1 MEFILSCS
9 SCIVRQIAQV
19 TSLLNIEKAKSQNI
33 LRKVLAQLSNAD
45 YTKCTPE
52 LIGETWDLLES
63 EIGFRDVYEKL
74 KLQYDRSVLAQKDK
88 ILSIINAQADAEA
101 RFSKALF
108 FAIYGNLID
117 LAAADSF
124 DEKAFWNNAKKT
136 SHIPF
141 SIDEREK
148 LFDQLKNAK
157 SLLYIG
163 DNSGEI
169 ALDKIFIQ
177 VIKELFAGI
186 SCTYTVRGH
195 AVLNDV
201 TMLDAEAVDMAEVAD
216 VIPNGSKA
224 AGTVLSTVSA
234 EFLELYNSAD
244 VIIAKGQGNFES
256 LYPSDKPNLFY
267 LLMAKCPAIASIFG
281 VEPMTLICKRAKKPA
296 KEL

>member
-9 SCIVRQIAQV
+9 SCIVRQVAQV
-19 TSLLNIEKAKSQNI
+19 TSLLDIEKSKSQDI
-33 LRKVLAQLSNAD
+33 LRKVLAQLAEAD

-52 LIGETWDLLES
+52 LIGETWDLLEK
-63 EIGFRDVYEKL
+63 EIGFRDVYEQL
-74 KLQYDRSVLAQKDK
+74 KLQFDKAVLSQTDK
-88 ILSIINAQADAEA
+88 VLSIINTQTDDEA

-124 DEKAFWNNAKKT
+124 DEEAFWSNAEKT

-141 SIDEREK
+141 SIDERK
-148 LFDQLKNAK
+148 ALFNQLKCAK

-177 VIKELFAGI
+177 VIKQLFAGI
-186 SCTYTVRGH
+186 SCTYVVRGH

-201 TMLDAEAVDMAEVAD
+201 TMLDAEAVSMKETAD
-216 VIPNGSKA
+216 VISNKSKA
-224 AGTVLSTVSA
+224 AGTVLATVSD
-234 EFLELYNSAD
+234 EFLEAYEKAD

-256 LYPSDKPNLFY
+256 LHPNSNQKLFY
-267 LLMAKCPAIASIFG
+267 LLMAKCPAIASIFS
-281 VEPMTLICKRAKKPA
+281 VKPMTLICKRARKPVE
-296 KEL
+296 EL

>member
-9 SCIVRQIAQV
+9 SCIVRQVAQV

-74 KLQYDRSVLAQKDK
+74 KLQYDRSVLTQKDK

-124 DEKAFWNNAKKT
+124 DEKAFWNNAEKT

-157 SLLYIG
+157 TLLYIG

-169 ALDKIFIQ
+169 ALDKLFIQ
-177 VIKELFAGI
+177 TMKTLFPKI
-186 SCTYTVRGH
+186 TFTYAVRGY

-201 TMLDAEAVDMAEVAD
+201 TLIDAEAVNMQEAAEV
-216 VIPNGSKA
+216 ISNGSKA
-224 AGTVLSTVSA
+224 AGTVLATVSD
-234 EFLELYNSAD
+234 EFLERFNKAD

-256 LYPSDKPNLFY
+256 LHPSNKPNLFY

-281 VEPMTLICKRAKKPA
+281 VEPLTLICKRAKKPVE
-296 KEL
+296 EL

>member
-9 SCIVRQIAQV
+9 SCIVRQVAQV
-19 TSLLNIEKAKSQNI
+19 TSLLNIEKSKSQGI
-33 LRKVLAQLSNAD
+33 LRKVLAQLAEAD

-63 EIGFRDVYEKL
+63 EIGFRDVYEQL
-74 KLQYDRSVLAQKDK
+74 KLRYDNAVLAQKDK
-88 ILSIINAQADAEA
+88 ILSIINSQTDEEA

-124 DEKAFWNNAKKT
+124 DEEAFWSNAETT

-141 SIDEREK
+141 SIDDRK
-148 LFDQLKNAK
+148 ALFDQLKNAK

-169 ALDKIFIQ
+169 ALDKIFIH
-177 VIKELFAGI
+177 VIKQLFAGI
-186 SCTYTVRGH
+186 SCTYAVRGH

-201 TMLDAEAVDMAEVAD
+201 TMLDAEAVNMKEAAEV
-216 VIPNGSKA
+216 ISNGSKA

-256 LYPSDKPNLFY
+256 LHPCDNPNLFY
-267 LLMAKCPAIASIFG
+267 LLMAKCPAIAAIFN
-281 VEPMTLICKRAKKPA
+281 VKPMTLICKRAS
-296 KEL
+296 E